1 MATRSTI
8 KIQGVYY
15 AKVYKHFDGYPDG
28 MIKWLTEFNDRFNK
42 RRGHDAEYKFA
53 QLLRYSSKYG
63 NEFELD
69 ENEFTGWGIIPYNDQ
84 CGEEYEYILTK
95 DEVICKQI

>member
-8 KIQGVYY
+8 KIQGIYY
-15 AKVYKHFDGYPDG
+15 AKVYKHFDGYPG
-28 MIKWLTEFNDRFNK
+28 NMMKWLIEFNHRFNQ
-42 RRGHDAEYKFA
+42 RRGHDAPYKFA

-63 NEFELD
+63 REFKLGED
-69 ENEFTGWGIIPYNDQ
+69 EFTGWGVVPYNDQ

-95 DEVICKQI
+95 DEVICKQR

>member
-1 MATRSTI
+1 MATSATI

-42 RRGHDAEYKFA
+42 HRGHDAEYKFA

-63 NEFELD
+63 SEFDLD
-69 ENEFTGWGIIPYNDQ
+69 ESEFTGWGIAPYNDQ

-95 DEVICKQI
+95 DEVLCKPR